1 MLEAL
6 NALNQLNALHSK
18 NATHH
23 FNATLPILLK
33 VLEKQDKDLFLLQ
46 VGNRIIPTRSE
57 QELKINQPYFATMQ
71 RNQLG
76 DIVLK
81 NLVPA
86 PKILDA
92 LDDDLPAIEMKKI
105 KEILSAKD
113 NTPLKEYKE
122 FLSEK
127 LIHAKN
133 SQEFLNTANM
143 LLSLQSQVLSFVVE
157 NERKKAFLQVKAKK
171 QSVDFYALYPN
182 LGEIGGV
189 IYLKE
194 KEKQLFLKTTLQ
206 RTKEVL
212 KEAQNTLLGF
222 SSVEIVC
229 EKTPMLFAFEER
241 LLDTIG

>member
-6 NALNQLNALHSK
+6 NALNQLNAIHSK

-23 FNATLPILLK
+23 FNAALPILLK

-46 VGNRIIPTRSE
+46 VGNRIIPTKSE

-92 LDDDLPAIEMKKI
+92 LDDLSALEMKQI

-127 LIHAKN
+127 LVHAKS

-143 LLSLQSQVLSFVVE
+143 LLSLQSQVLSFVIE
-157 NERKKAFLQVKAKK
+157 NERKKAFLQIKAKK

-222 SSVEIVC
+222 SFVEIVC

-241 LLDTIG
+241 LLDTLG

>member
-18 NATHH
+18 NAAHH

-46 VGNRIIPTRSE
+46 VGNKIIPTKSE

-71 RNQLG
+71 RNRLG

-86 PKILDA
+86 PKILDG
-92 LDDDLPAIEMKKI
+92 LDDLPALEMKKI

-143 LLSLQSQVLSFVVE
+143 LLSLQSQVLSFVIE
-157 NERKKAFLQVKAKK
+157 NERKKAFLQMKAKK

-222 SSVEIVC
+222 SFVKIVC

>member
-18 NATHH
+18 NAAHH

-46 VGNRIIPTRSE
+46 VGNKIIPTKSE

-92 LDDDLPAIEMKKI
+92 LNDLPAIEMKQI

-127 LIHAKN
+127 LVHAKN

-157 NERKKAFLQVKAKK
+157 NERKKAFLQMKAKK

-222 SSVEIVC
+222 SFVEIVC

>member
-18 NATHH
+18 NAAHH
-23 FNATLPILLK
+23 FNAALPILLK

-46 VGNRIIPTRSE
+46 VGNRIIPTKSE
-57 QELKINQPYFATMQ
+57 QDLKINQPYFAIMQ

-92 LDDDLPAIEMKKI
+92 LDDLPAIEMNKI
-105 KEILSAKD
+105 KEILNAKD

-127 LIHAKN
+127 LVHAKS

-157 NERKKAFLQVKAKK
+157 NERKKAFLQMKAKK

-241 LLDTIG
+241 LLDTLG

>member
-18 NATHH
+18 NAAHH

-46 VGNRIIPTRSE
+46 VGNKIIPTKSE

-92 LDDDLPAIEMKKI
+92 LDDLPAIEMKKL

-127 LIHAKN
+127 LIHAKS

-157 NERKKAFLQVKAKK
+157 NERKKAFLQMKAKK

-222 SSVEIVC
+222 SFVEIVC
-229 EKTPMLFAFEER
+229 EKTLMLFAFEER
-241 LLDTIG
+241 LLDTLG

>member
-6 NALNQLNALHSK
+6 NALNQLNTLHSK
-18 NATHH
+18 NAAHH
-23 FNATLPILLK
+23 FNAALPILLK

-46 VGNRIIPTRSE
+46 VGNRIIPTKSE
-57 QELKINQPYFATMQ
+57 QELKINQPYFAIMQ
-71 RNQLG
+71 RDRLG

-92 LDDDLPAIEMKKI
+92 LDDLPALEMKQI

-127 LIHAKN
+127 LVHAKN

-157 NERKKAFLQVKAKK
+157 NERKKAFLQMKAKK

-222 SSVEIVC
+222 SFVEIVC
-229 EKTPMLFAFEER
+229 EKTPMLFAFEEH

>member
-18 NATHH
+18 NAAHH

-46 VGNRIIPTRSE
+46 VGNKIIPTKSE

-92 LDDDLPAIEMKKI
+92 LDDLPAIEMKKI

-127 LIHAKN
+127 LVHAKS

-212 KEAQNTLLGF
+212 KETQNTLLGF
-222 SSVEIVC
+222 SFVEIVC

>member
-18 NATHH
+18 NAAHH

-46 VGNRIIPTRSE
+46 VGNKIIPTKSE

-86 PKILDA
+86 PKILDG
-92 LDDDLPAIEMKKI
+92 LDDLPAIEMHKL

-127 LIHAKN
+127 LVHAKN

-157 NERKKAFLQVKAKK
+157 NERKKAFLQMKAKK

-222 SSVEIVC
+222 SFVEIVC

-241 LLDTIG
+241 LLDTLG

>member
-18 NATHH
+18 NAAHH

-46 VGNRIIPTRSE
+46 VGNKIIPTKSE

-71 RNQLG
+71 KNQLG

-92 LDDDLPAIEMKKI
+92 LDDLPTIEMKKL

-127 LIHAKN
+127 LVHAKS

-157 NERKKAFLQVKAKK
+157 NERKKAFLQMKAKK

-222 SSVEIVC
+222 SFVEIVC

-241 LLDTIG
+241 LLDTLG

>member
-18 NATHH
+18 NAAHH

-46 VGNRIIPTRSE
+46 VGNKIIPTKSE

-92 LDDDLPAIEMKKI
+92 LGDLPTLEMKQI

-127 LIHAKN
+127 LVHAK
-133 SQEFLNTANM
+133 SPQEFLNTANM
-143 LLSLQSQVLSFVVE
+143 LLSLQSQVLSFVIE
-157 NERKKAFLQVKAKK
+157 NERKKAFLQMKAKK

-222 SSVEIVC
+222 SFVEIAC

>member
-18 NATHH
+18 NAAHH

-46 VGNRIIPTRSE
+46 VGNKIIPTKSE
-57 QELKINQPYFATMQ
+57 QELKINQPYFAVMQ

-92 LDDDLPAIEMKKI
+92 LDDLPAIEMKKL

-127 LIHAKN
+127 LIHAKS

-143 LLSLQSQVLSFVVE
+143 LLSLQSQVLSFVIE
-157 NERKKAFLQVKAKK
+157 NERKKAFLQMKAKK

-212 KEAQNTLLGF
+212 KEVQNTLLGF
-222 SSVEIVC
+222 SFVEIVC

-241 LLDTIG
+241 LLDTLG

>member
-18 NATHH
+18 NAVHH

-46 VGNRIIPTRSE
+46 VGNKIIPTKSE

-92 LDDDLPAIEMKKI
+92 LDDLPAIEMNKI

-143 LLSLQSQVLSFVVE
+143 LLSLQSQVLSFVIE
-157 NERKKAFLQVKAKK
+157 NERKKAFLQMKAKK

-222 SSVEIVC
+222 SSVEIAC

-241 LLDTIG
+241 LLDTLG

>member
-23 FNATLPILLK
+23 FNAALPILLK

-46 VGNRIIPTRSE
+46 VGNRIIPTKSE

-71 RNQLG
+71 RNPLG

-92 LDDDLPAIEMKKI
+92 LDDLPTLEMKQI

-113 NTPLKEYKE
+113 NTHLKEYKE
-122 FLSEK
+122 LLSEK

-206 RTKEVL
+206 RTQEVL

-222 SSVEIVC
+222 SSVEITC

-241 LLDTIG
+241 LLDTLG

>member
-18 NATHH
+18 NAVHH

-46 VGNRIIPTRSE
+46 VGNRIITTKSE
-57 QELKINQPYFATMQ
+57 QDLKINQPYFAIMQ

-92 LDDDLPAIEMKKI
+92 LDDLPAIEMKKL
-105 KEILSAKD
+105 KEILNAKD

-127 LIHAKN
+127 LVHAKN

-157 NERKKAFLQVKAKK
+157 NERKKAFLQMKAKK

-222 SSVEIVC
+222 SFVEIVC

-241 LLDTIG
+241 LLDTLG

>member
-18 NATHH
+18 NAAHH
-23 FNATLPILLK
+23 FNAALPILLK

-46 VGNRIIPTRSE
+46 VGNRIIPTKSE
-57 QELKINQPYFATMQ
+57 QELKINQPYFAIMQ

-92 LDDDLPAIEMKKI
+92 LDDLPALEMHKL

-127 LIHAKN
+127 LVHAKN

-143 LLSLQSQVLSFVVE
+143 LLSLQSQVLSFVIE
-157 NERKKAFLQVKAKK
+157 NERKKAFLQMKAKK

-222 SSVEIVC
+222 SFVEIVC

>member
-18 NATHH
+18 NAAHH

-46 VGNRIIPTRSE
+46 VGNRIIPTKSE
-57 QELKINQPYFATMQ
+57 QELKINQPYFAIMQ
-71 RNQLG
+71 RDRLG

-92 LDDDLPAIEMKKI
+92 LDDLPAIEMNKI

-127 LIHAKN
+127 LVHAKN

-157 NERKKAFLQVKAKK
+157 NERKKAFLQMKAKK

-206 RTKEVL
+206 RTQEVL

-222 SSVEIVC
+222 YSVEIVC

>member
-18 NATHH
+18 NAARH

-46 VGNRIIPTRSE
+46 VGNKIIPTKSE

-71 RNQLG
+71 RDRLG

-92 LDDDLPAIEMKKI
+92 LNDLPTLEMKKI

-127 LIHAKN
+127 LVHAKN

-157 NERKKAFLQVKAKK
+157 NERKKAFLQMKAKK

-222 SSVEIVC
+222 SCVEIVC
-229 EKTPMLFAFEER
+229 EKTPMLFSFEER

>member
-1 MLEAL
+1 MLEVL
-6 NALNQLNALHSK
+6 NAINQLNALHSK

-46 VGNRIIPTRSE
+46 VGNRIIPTKSE

-92 LDDDLPAIEMKKI
+92 LDDLPTLEMKQI
-105 KEILSAKD
+105 KKILSAKD

-122 FLSEK
+122 LLSEK

-133 SQEFLNTANM
+133 PQEFLNTANM

-206 RTKEVL
+206 RTKEIL

-222 SSVEIVC
+222 SCVEIVC
-229 EKTPMLFAFEER
+229 EKTSMLFAFEER

>member
-18 NATHH
+18 NAAHH

-46 VGNRIIPTRSE
+46 VGNKIIPTKSE

-92 LDDDLPAIEMKKI
+92 LDDLPALEMNKL

-127 LIHAKN
+127 LIHAKS

-143 LLSLQSQVLSFVVE
+143 LLSLQSQVLSFVIE
-157 NERKKAFLQVKAKK
+157 NERKKAFLQMKAKK

-206 RTKEVL
+206 RTQEVL

-222 SSVEIVC
+222 SFVEIAC
-229 EKTPMLFAFEER
+229 EKIPMLFAFEEH
-241 LLDTIG
+241 LLDTLG

>member
-18 NATHH
+18 NASHH

-46 VGNRIIPTRSE
+46 VGNKIIPTKSE

-71 RNQLG
+71 KNQLG

-92 LDDDLPAIEMKKI
+92 LDDLPAIEMKKI
-105 KEILSAKD
+105 KEILSTKD

-127 LIHAKN
+127 LVHAKN

-157 NERKKAFLQVKAKK
+157 NERKKAFLQMKAKK

-222 SSVEIVC
+222 SFVEIVC

>member
-18 NATHH
+18 NAAHH
-23 FNATLPILLK
+23 FNVALPILLK

-46 VGNRIIPTRSE
+46 VGNRIIPTKSE

-92 LDDDLPAIEMKKI
+92 LDDLPTLEMKQI

-143 LLSLQSQVLSFVVE
+143 LLSLQSQVLSFVIE

>member
-18 NATHH
+18 NAAHH
-23 FNATLPILLK
+23 FNAALPILLK

-92 LDDDLPAIEMKKI
+92 LDDLPTLEMNKI

-113 NTPLKEYKE
+113 STPLKEYKE

-127 LIHAKN
+127 LVHAKN

-157 NERKKAFLQVKAKK
+157 NERKKAFLQMRAKK

-222 SSVEIVC
+222 SFVEISC

-241 LLDTIG
+241 LLDTLG

>member
-18 NATHH
+18 NAAHH

-46 VGNRIIPTRSE
+46 VGNKIIPTKSE
-57 QELKINQPYFATMQ
+57 QELKINQPYFAIMQ
-71 RNQLG
+71 KNQLG

-92 LDDDLPAIEMKKI
+92 LDDLPALEMKKL

-127 LIHAKN
+127 LIHAKS

-157 NERKKAFLQVKAKK
+157 NERKKAFLQMKAKK

-222 SSVEIVC
+222 SFVEIVC

-241 LLDTIG
+241 LLDTLG

>member
-18 NATHH
+18 NASHH

-46 VGNRIIPTRSE
+46 VGNRIIPTKSE

-92 LDDDLPAIEMKKI
+92 LDDLPTIEMNKI

-113 NTPLKEYKE
+113 NTPLKEYKK

-127 LIHAKN
+127 LVHAKN

-157 NERKKAFLQVKAKK
+157 NERKKAFLQMKAKK

-222 SSVEIVC
+222 SSVEIAC

-241 LLDTIG
+241 LLDTLG

>member
-46 VGNRIIPTRSE
+46 VGNKIIPTKSE
-57 QELKINQPYFATMQ
+57 QELKINQPYFAIMQ

-92 LDDDLPAIEMKKI
+92 LDDLPALEMKKL

-182 LGEIGGV
+182 LGEISGV

-206 RTKEVL
+206 RTQEVL
-212 KEAQNTLLGF
+212 KETQHTLLGF
-222 SSVEIVC
+222 SFVEIVC

-241 LLDTIG
+241 LLDTLG

>member
-18 NATHH
+18 NAAHH

-46 VGNRIIPTRSE
+46 VGNRIIPTKSE

-92 LDDDLPAIEMKKI
+92 LDDLPALEMKKL

-157 NERKKAFLQVKAKK
+157 NERKKAFLQMKAKK

-222 SSVEIVC
+222 SFVEIVC

-241 LLDTIG
+241 LLDTLG

>member
-18 NATHH
+18 NAAHH

-46 VGNRIIPTRSE
+46 VGNKIIPTKSE

-86 PKILDA
+86 PKILDG
-92 LDDDLPAIEMKKI
+92 LDDLPAIEMKKI

-127 LIHAKN
+127 LIHAKS

-143 LLSLQSQVLSFVVE
+143 LLSLQSQVLSFVIE
-157 NERKKAFLQVKAKK
+157 NERKKAFLQMKAKK

-222 SSVEIVC
+222 SFVEIVC

>member
-18 NATHH
+18 NAVHH
-23 FNATLPILLK
+23 FNAALPILLK

-46 VGNRIIPTRSE
+46 VGNKIIPTKSE
-57 QELKINQPYFATMQ
+57 QELKINQPYFAIMQ

-92 LDDDLPAIEMKKI
+92 LNDLPAIEMNKI

-127 LIHAKN
+127 LVHAKN

-157 NERKKAFLQVKAKK
+157 NERKKAFLQMKAKK

-206 RTKEVL
+206 RTKEIL

-222 SSVEIVC
+222 SFVEIVC

-241 LLDTIG
+241 LLDTLG

>member
-6 NALNQLNALHSK
+6 NAINQLNALHSK
-18 NATHH
+18 NAVHH

-46 VGNRIIPTRSE
+46 VGNRIIPTKSE

-86 PKILDA
+86 PKILNA
-92 LDDDLPAIEMKKI
+92 LDDLPTLEMKQI

-122 FLSEK
+122 LLSEK
-127 LIHAKN
+127 LVHAKS

-206 RTKEVL
+206 RTKEIL

-241 LLDTIG
+241 LLDTLG

>member
-18 NATHH
+18 NAAHH

-46 VGNRIIPTRSE
+46 VGNKIIPTKSE

-92 LDDDLPAIEMKKI
+92 LDDLPALEMKQI

-127 LIHAKN
+127 LVHAKS

-143 LLSLQSQVLSFVVE
+143 LLSLQSQVLSFVIE
-157 NERKKAFLQVKAKK
+157 NERKKAFLQMKAKK

>member
-18 NATHH
+18 NAAHH

-46 VGNRIIPTRSE
+46 VGNKIIPTKSE
-57 QELKINQPYFATMQ
+57 QELKINQPYFAIMQ

-92 LDDDLPAIEMKKI
+92 LDDLPAIEMHKL
-105 KEILSAKD
+105 KEILSTKD

-127 LIHAKN
+127 LVHAKS

-143 LLSLQSQVLSFVVE
+143 LLSLQSQVLSFVIE
-157 NERKKAFLQVKAKK
+157 NERKKAFLQMKAKK

>member
-6 NALNQLNALHSK
+6 NALNQLNAIHSK
-18 NATHH
+18 NAAHH

-46 VGNRIIPTRSE
+46 VGNKIIPTKSE
-57 QELKINQPYFATMQ
+57 QELKINQPYFAIMQ

-92 LDDDLPAIEMKKI
+92 LDDLPALEMKKI

-127 LIHAKN
+127 LVHAKN
-133 SQEFLNTANM
+133 SQEFLNIANM

-157 NERKKAFLQVKAKK
+157 NERKKAFLQMKAKK

-222 SSVEIVC
+222 SFVEIVC

-241 LLDTIG
+241 LLDTVG

>member
-18 NATHH
+18 NAAHH

-46 VGNRIIPTRSE
+46 VGNKIIPTKSE
-57 QELKINQPYFATMQ
+57 QELKINQPYFAIMQ

-92 LDDDLPAIEMKKI
+92 LNDLPAIEMNKI

-127 LIHAKN
+127 LVHAKN

-143 LLSLQSQVLSFVVE
+143 LLSLQSQVLSFVIE
-157 NERKKAFLQVKAKK
+157 NERKKAFLQIKAKK

-206 RTKEVL
+206 RTKEIL

-241 LLDTIG
+241 LLDTLG

>member
-18 NATHH
+18 NAAHH

-46 VGNRIIPTRSE
+46 VGNKIIPTKSE
-57 QELKINQPYFATMQ
+57 QELKINQPYFAIMQ

-92 LDDDLPAIEMKKI
+92 LNDLPAIEMKQI

-127 LIHAKN
+127 LVHAKN

-222 SSVEIVC
+222 SFVEIVC

>member
-18 NATHH
+18 NAAHH

-46 VGNRIIPTRSE
+46 VGNKIIPTKSE

-92 LDDDLPAIEMKKI
+92 LDDLPALEMKKL

-157 NERKKAFLQVKAKK
+157 NERKKAFLQMKAKK

-222 SSVEIVC
+222 SFVEIVC
-229 EKTPMLFAFEER
+229 EKTPMLFAFEEC
-241 LLDTIG
+241 LLDTLG

>member
-18 NATHH
+18 NAAHH

-46 VGNRIIPTRSE
+46 VGNKIIPTKSE
-57 QELKINQPYFATMQ
+57 QELKINQPYFAVMQ

-92 LDDDLPAIEMKKI
+92 LDDLPAIEMKKL

-127 LIHAKN
+127 LIHAKS

-143 LLSLQSQVLSFVVE
+143 LLSLQSQVLSFVIE
-157 NERKKAFLQVKAKK
+157 NERKKAFLQMKAKK

-206 RTKEVL
+206 RTKEIL

-222 SSVEIVC
+222 SFVEIVC
-229 EKTPMLFAFEER
+229 EKTPMLFAFEDR

>member
-18 NATHH
+18 NAAHH
-23 FNATLPILLK
+23 FNAALPILLK

-46 VGNRIIPTRSE
+46 VGNRIIPTKSE

-92 LDDDLPAIEMKKI
+92 LNDLPAIEMKQI
-105 KEILSAKD
+105 KEILSTKD

-122 FLSEK
+122 LLSEK
-127 LIHAKN
+127 LIHAKS

-143 LLSLQSQVLSFVVE
+143 LLSFVVE

-212 KEAQNTLLGF
+212 KESQNTLLGF

-241 LLDTIG
+241 LLDTLG

>member
-18 NATHH
+18 NAAHH

-33 VLEKQDKDLFLLQ
+33 ALEKQDKDLFLLQ
-46 VGNRIIPTRSE
+46 VGNKIIPTKSE
-57 QELKINQPYFATMQ
+57 QELKINQPYFAIMQ

-92 LDDDLPAIEMKKI
+92 LDDLPAIEMKKI

-127 LIHAKN
+127 LIHAKS

-157 NERKKAFLQVKAKK
+157 NERKKAFLQMKAKK

-212 KEAQNTLLGF
+212 KEAQNTLSGF
-222 SSVEIVC
+222 SFVEIVC
-229 EKTPMLFAFEER
+229 EKTPMLFSFEDR

>member
-23 FNATLPILLK
+23 FNAALPILLK

-46 VGNRIIPTRSE
+46 VGNKIIPTKSE
-57 QELKINQPYFATMQ
+57 QELKINQPYFAVIQ
-71 RNQLG
+71 KNQLG

-92 LDDDLPAIEMKKI
+92 LDDLPVIEMKKL

-127 LIHAKN
+127 LIHAKS

-157 NERKKAFLQVKAKK
+157 NERKKAFLQMKAKK

-222 SSVEIVC
+222 SFVEIVC

-241 LLDTIG
+241 LLDTLG

>member
-18 NATHH
+18 NAAHH

-46 VGNRIIPTRSE
+46 VGNKIIPTKSE
-57 QELKINQPYFATMQ
+57 QDLKINQPYFAIMQ

-92 LDDDLPAIEMKKI
+92 LDDLPALEMKKL

-127 LIHAKN
+127 LVHAKN

-157 NERKKAFLQVKAKK
+157 NERKKAFLQMKAKK